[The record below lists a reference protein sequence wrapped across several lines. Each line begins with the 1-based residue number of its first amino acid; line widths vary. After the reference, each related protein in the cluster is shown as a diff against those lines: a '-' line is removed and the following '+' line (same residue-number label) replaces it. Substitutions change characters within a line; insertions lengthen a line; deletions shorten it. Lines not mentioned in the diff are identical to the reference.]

1 MAASAVVRLK
11 LKKKSYDT
19 PQELELIHR
28 AKKGDEHAF
37 RALYDSHQGRVF
49 ITINR
54 MLLNDDTSQWVAL
67 ETFTKVWKNLARF
80 KGNSKFSTW
89 VTRIAINEARMYI
102 RSQKR
107 HQREVSL
114 DTLLGSTRD
123 SGSVA
128 EQRNL
133 QNEAWL
139 AMRDTDLEG
148 IPDRQV
154 LERAISRVPTQ
165 FRSVLRMKFW
175 EGMSLDEIQ
184 VKLSAEELRP
194 VSIPAVKS
202 RILRG
207 KNILMEQVERIS

>member
-1 MAASAVVRLK
+1 MSAGTAIGK

-19 PQELELIHR
+19 PEELKLIHR
-28 AKKGDEHAF
+28 AKRGDERAF
-37 RALYDSHQGRVF
+37 EALYAAHHGRVF

-54 MLLNDDTSQWVAL
+54 MILNEDTSQWIAL
-67 ETFTKVWKNLARF
+67 QAFTNIWKNLAKFRE
-80 KGNSKFSTW
+80 KSRFSTW
-89 VTRIAINEARMYI
+89 VTRIAINEARMHI

-107 HQREVSL
+107 HQRETSL
-114 DTLLGSTRD
+114 DAMLDETRD
-123 SGSVA
+123 SNSIA
-128 EQRNL
+128 KQKNL
-133 QNEAWL
+133 RNEAWL
-139 AMRDTDLEG
+139 AIRDTDLEG

-175 EGMSLDEIQ
+175 EGMSIDEIQ